1 MEVFQT
7 NEFKKTV
14 KKLHANQNKT
24 LDEIIKIIQKN
35 PVVGEE
41 KIGDLAGIRV
51 YKHHILKQ
59 LVLIAYKLDKN
70 KITLM
75 AIGTHQNFYRDLK
88 K

>member
-1 MEVFQT
+1 M
-7 NEFKKTV
+7 
-14 KKLHANQNKT
+14 HANQKKT

>member
-14 KKLHANQNKT
+14 KKLHANQKKT